1 MDFDK
6 RYFRMAQIASEK
18 GLSPAQS
25 ITFADVLRCLQGQD
39 PLFVGYVAG
48 LLASMLACE
57 SLLRRGW
64 EEEAAIEEA
73 ARIMDEMTDWLWRRL
88 EASSDNPNS
97 EEE

>member
-1 MDFDK
+1 
-6 RYFRMAQIASEK
+6 
-18 GLSPAQS
+18 
-25 ITFADVLRCLQGQD
+25 
-39 PLFVGYVAG
+39 
-48 LLASMLACE
+48 MLACE